1 MNKFSVET
9 TNITDAGI
17 RKHFKKYEKI
27 PEQVIFELVAN
38 GFDARANVV
47 QVFIEGDIGTNR
59 VTVIDNGTGIDA
71 LEKDKH
77 FCCFNDSQK
86 ANDDNTQGAHGR
98 GRLSFHL
105 ICNKADWYSRC
116 KDKDIQ
122 ISICRDDLIHFNL
135 TELPPAQQKKELVE
149 SISGTY
155 VELSS
160 FHKNLPETDTLILKL
175 QYEFGWRLALNP
187 KLKLFVNNMEVKVPE
202 YRLQPEQFPF
212 EDELFDIS
220 FIQWKQR
227 PGSEKS
233 KFYFVNS
240 EGKVNY
246 SGSTSCNNKS
256 GFYLSAYV
264 QSDWINRFETSPLT
278 LDFEG
283 NQGTKEPAGPNSRAY
298 SELVSFIKTTSK
310 SIYASFLD
318 SKIDEQINKYDED
331 GLFPFYKNLGE
342 NDAKWRKNNLKVIVK
357 EIWKAE
363 PTTFSNL
370 KAKAA
375 KIIISLLDRLIVSN
389 ENDALLDVLESV
401 MELDSADL
409 HRLNEVIHR
418 TTLENIVSTIEVL
431 QRREEVVRK
440 LEFLI
445 LERYKEVLETP
456 HLQKIIEGNTW
467 LFGEQYTMIGA
478 EEDDFQ
484 KTALRLR
491 EEVSK
496 LENLS
501 EVDLDPLDIQDG
513 LEVEGV
519 RRQVDLFLAR
529 KKKEWEN
536 GKPYYKCTI
545 IEIKRPSVSLNKQH
559 LRQLQDY
566 SDIIKM
572 HPGFSSQN
580 MRFEFILV
588 GRKVSS
594 ADNGI
599 TQAWNTCKAH
609 NESGL
614 VFTEETMKGYVKT
627 WATITSDFELTNDY
641 LLSELKSKRNLYVD
655 QDSMD
660 IIGDLQKES
669 A

>member
-1 MNKFSVET
+1 MNQFSVET
-9 TNITDAGI
+9 TNITCAGI
-17 RKHFKKYEKI
+17 RKHFNKYAKT
-27 PEQVIFELVAN
+27 PEQVIYELVAN
-38 GFDARANVV
+38 GFDAKANTVRV
-47 QVFIEGDIGTNR
+47 LLEGDIGTNR
-59 VTVIDNGTGIDA
+59 VTVIDNGIGIDA

-86 ANDDNTQGAHGR
+86 VDDDNTQGAHGR
-98 GRLSFHL
+98 GRLAFHL
-105 ICNKADWYSRC
+105 ICDKADWYSRC

-122 ISICRDDLIHFNL
+122 ITIYSDDLTHFNL
-135 TELPPAQQKKELVE
+135 SDLPPDQQKQELVE
-149 SISGTY
+149 SNSGTY

-160 FHKNLPETDTLILKL
+160 FNKNLPESDILISKL
-175 QYEFGWRLALNP
+175 QYEFGWKLALNP
-187 KLKLFVNNMEVKVPE
+187 SLKLIVNDIEVQVPE
-202 YRLQPEQFPF
+202 YVFQSEPFEF
-212 EDELFDIS
+212 EDEVFDIS
-220 FIQWKQR
+220 FIQWKQK
-227 PGSEKS
+227 PGSEGS

-240 EGKVNY
+240 EGKVNH
-246 SGSTSCNNKS
+246 SGNTSCNNKS

-264 QSDWINRFETSPLT
+264 QSDWVNRFETSPLT
-278 LDFEG
+278 FDFDG
-283 NQGTKEPAGPNSRAY
+283 NQDNKEPAGPNSRVY
-298 SELVSFIKTTSK
+298 NELVSFIKTTSK
-310 SIYASFLD
+310 NIYASFLN
-318 SKIDEQINKYDED
+318 SKIDDQINKYDED
-331 GLFPFYKNLGE
+331 GLFPSYKNLNE
-342 NDAKWRKNNLKVIVK
+342 NDAKWRKDNLKVVVK
-357 EIWKAE
+357 EIWKTE
-363 PTTFSNL
+363 PSTFSSL

-389 ENDALLDVLESV
+389 ENDSLLDVLDSV
-401 MELDSADL
+401 MELDSTDL
-409 HRLNEVIHR
+409 NRLNQVIQR

-445 LERYKEVLETP
+445 LDRYKEVLETP

-484 KTALRLR
+484 KTALQLR
-491 EEVSK
+491 EKVSK
-496 LENLS
+496 LEDLS
-501 EVDLDPLDIQDG
+501 EIDLDPLDIQDG

-566 SDIIKM
+566 SDIIKA

-599 TQAWNTCKAH
+599 TQAWGSCKIH
-609 NESGL
+609 NDSGL
-614 VFTEETMKGYVKT
+614 VFTEDTMKGYVKT

-641 LLSELKSKRNLYVD
+641 LLSELKSKR
-655 QDSMD
+655 DSYADEASVD
-660 IIGDLQKES
+660 IIEDLQKNS